1 MPDTTDTNTADT
13 AEVSRTV
20 AALGEAVT
28 QELDATYTLVYAD
41 GSLPKDVVAALVRG
55 DDPWETK
62 GGERLDEWASETAYL
77 AACREV
83 DELAKDIVN
92 QWEGQDD
99 ADYSSLLEHDWPVS
113 DERDAAVDTVRDRDD
128 STWYT
133 DMVTQHGAVLLRVGI
148 DAMDEDAGLSFTP
161 MTPQEFLDLLG
172 FEHTDHNLELADEVV
187 GNASPEFS
195 VVMGYALLG
204 VDLADFLTMPTDA
217 DRVVELRNPFVW
229 LGSAC
234 TGSGWC
240 SQEPFTGTLRVARGE
255 LRTDDDAFG
264 WSWDKVVGG
273 VSPADFTDASLVV
286 IEPDADSPAQP

>member
-1 MPDTTDTNTADT
+1 MPDTTIDNADT

-28 QELDATYTLVYAD
+28 HELDATYTLVYAD
-41 GSLPKDVVAALVRG
+41 GGELPQDLVAALVRG
-55 DDPWETK
+55 DEPWDTK
-62 GGERLDEWASETAYL
+62 GGEQLNEWASETAYL
-77 AACREV
+77 AACQAV
-83 DELAKDIVN
+83 NELAKDIVN
-92 QWEGQDD
+92 RWERQDD
-99 ADYSSLLEHDWPVS
+99 ADYSSLLEHDWSLS
-113 DERDAAVDTVRDRDD
+113 DEWRTAVDTVRDRDN

-133 DMVTQHGAVLLRVGI
+133 DMVKQHGAVLLRVGI

-172 FEHTDHNLELADEVV
+172 FEHTDHNLDVADEVV

-204 VDLADFLTMPTDA
+204 VDLGDFLTMPTDA
-217 DRVVELRNPFVW
+217 DRVVELRNPYVW
-229 LGSAC
+229 LGSAF

-240 SQEPFTGTLRVARGE
+240 GEKPFTGTLRVARGT

-264 WSWDKVVGG
+264 WSWGKVVGG
-273 VSPADFTDASLVV
+273 VSPSDFADASLAV
-286 IEPDADSPAQP
+286 IELDADTPAQP